1 WHSHPVFVMR
11 IRLVYCAAAA
21 LALAA
26 CSSPSP
32 PESPPAPGS
41 STAQDMPAAPVDAT
55 LGSPAWYAW
64 VSSSLH
70 IDTTTGPKP
79 GSRAWQQAV
88 QAKLGQEAPQSK
100 PGSPA
105 WQQAVDSLLRTRLPA
120 TVATAP
126 PSP

>member
-1 WHSHPVFVMR
+1 MR
-11 IRLVYCAAAA
+11 IRLVYCVAAA

-32 PESPPAPGS
+32 PESPPAASGS
-41 STAQDMPAAPVDAT
+41 SAAQDMPAAPANAT

-64 VSSSLH
+64 VSHALR
-70 IDTTTGPKP
+70 IDTTSGPKP

-100 PGSPA
+100 PGTPA

-120 TVATAP
+120 TATT
-126 PSP
+126 SPTTP